1 MEILHGVHQI
11 PGVQGNCYLLDRDGL
26 VLIDSG
32 LPRSSKKILS
42 YIRDTMHRDPRDL
55 QYLILTHYHPDH
67 VGNAAVLKRSTGV
80 KIAIHEADADYLA
93 QKKPAPSL
101 KGIQGKI
108 LGVLMFLWP
117 CEKVTPDLKLYGGDT
132 ICGLRCIHTP
142 GHTPGSICLYDPEHG
157 VLFSG
162 DTVITRKGVVSGPPL
177 YATYDSGLAT
187 ESVKKL
193 SELDFEYLLPGHG
206 VPITTRAAEK
216 VRAFY
221 RG

>member
-1 MEILHGVHQI
+1 MEILPGVHQI

-55 QYLILTHYHPDH
+55 QYLILTHHHSDH
-67 VGNAAVLKRSTGV
+67 TGNAAVLKRSTGA

-93 QKKPAPSL
+93 QKKPAPPL
-101 KGIQGKI
+101 KGVRGKA
-108 LGVLMFLWP
+108 LGVLMLLWP
-117 CEKVTPDLKLYGGDT
+117 CEKVTPDLKLYDGDKF
-132 ICGLRCIHTP
+132 CGLQCIHTP
-142 GHTPGSICLYDPEHG
+142 GHTPGSICLYDPECG

-162 DTVITRKGVVSGPPL
+162 DTIITRKGDVSGPPPS
-177 YATYDSGLAT
+177 ATYDPDQAMD
-187 ESVKKL
+187 SVKKFL
-193 SELDFEYLLPGHG
+193 ELDFEYLLPGHG
-206 VPITTRAAEK
+206 VPITSRAAEK

>member
-1 MEILHGVHQI
+1 MEILSGVHQI
-11 PGVQGNCYLLDRDGL
+11 PGVQGNCYLLERDGL

-55 QYLILTHYHPDH
+55 RYLILTHYHADH
-67 VGNAAVLKRSTGV
+67 TGTAAELKRSTGA
-80 KIAIHEADADYLA
+80 KIAIHEADSEYLT
-93 QKKPAPSL
+93 QTKPMPPL
-101 KGIQGKI
+101 KGVRGKI

-117 CEKVTPDLKLYGGDT
+117 CEPVSPDMKLNDGDH
-132 ICGLRCIHTP
+132 ICGLECIHTP
-142 GHTPGSICLYDPEHG
+142 GHTPGSICLYDPVLG

-162 DTVITRKGVVSGPPL
+162 DTLITRKGVVSRPPPA
-177 YATYDSGLAT
+177 ATHDPDQARESGKKISGL
-187 ESVKKL
+187 
-193 SELDFEYLLPGHG
+193 DFRYLLPGHG
-206 VPITTRAAEK
+206 TPITTQAAEK